1 MTRSRVITKPSAV
14 RKTVVD
20 FCKKNKMSVRQ
31 FEVAAKKSKLRE
43 TRDIEKMERNLIIW
57 NKLELV

>member
-1 MTRSRVITKPSAV
+1 MRRSRVITKPTAV

-20 FCKKNKMSVRQ
+20 FCKKNAMSVRQ
-31 FEVAAKKSKLRE
+31 FNEACKKSGLNE